1 VNLRRAQQIAI
12 GSGDSDSAS
21 AYLADRQL
29 STTKEAIYHRQRRLL
44 SDAEMD
50 KVSAS
55 NKASRNKAKLKKSA
69 WKFNSS
75 NFSRYSKALKFR
87 VRHHLSRGRDASD
100 IAIREMVLVS
110 EVQRV
115 IEEINRGAK

>member
-1 VNLRRAQQIAI
+1 VNLKRARQIAI
-12 GSGDSDSAS
+12 GSGDSDSAT
-21 AYLADRQL
+21 AYLADRKL
-29 STTKEAIYHRQRRLL
+29 STTKEAIYHRHRRLL

-55 NKASRNKAKLKKSA
+55 NKASRNKAKLKKA
-69 WKFNSS
+69 AVKFSSS
-75 NFSRYSKALKFR
+75 NYSRYSKALKFR
-87 VRHHLSRGRDASD
+87 VKHHLSRGRDASD

-115 IEEINRGAK
+115 IEEINTGAK